1 MKTNIKT
8 LGTALT
14 LAFFKASRRC
24 CTQHNPNKQNTIRKH
39 TKTLMITLFI
49 LISKGHSVA
58 QGMPVYDNTNFITLG
73 KQIVESAKQT
83 SELLKTVEFLR
94 EQKERIEKVSDVIK
108 QLKAVR
114 ELTRNNGRLFDMV
127 RNDLRDILDSPHIR
141 PEEVERISNAFNA
154 IIEHSLED
162 LEFVEDIL
170 SSDFLKMTD
179 AERIAVLK
187 EKELRSK
194 EMVGEIQQKAK
205 RYRDIISFR
214 EMQEAI
220 NNRTTNY

>member
-1 MKTNIKT
+1 MKTTIIT
-8 LGTALT
+8 WGMALWI
-14 LAFFKASRRC
+14 AFFM
-24 CTQHNPNKQNTIRKH
+24 PVD
-39 TKTLMITLFI
+39 
-49 LISKGHSVA
+49 VA
-58 QGMPVYDNTNFITLG
+58 CQGMPVYDNTNFITLG
-73 KQIVESAKQT
+73 KQIIESAKQT

-114 ELTRNNGRLFDMV
+114 ELTRNHQRLFDLV
-127 RNDLRDILDSPHIR
+127 RNDLREILDSPHVR
-141 PEEVERISNAFNA
+141 AEELERISNAFNA

-187 EKELRSK
+187 EKEIRSK
-194 EMVGEIQQKAK
+194 EMVGEIQRKAK

-220 NNRTTNY
+220 NNRTTTY

>member
-1 MKTNIKT
+1 MKTNIRT
-8 LGTALT
+8 LGIALT
-14 LAFFKASRRC
+14 LS
-24 CTQHNPNKQNTIRKH
+24 I
-39 TKTLMITLFI
+39 LMPA
-49 LISKGHSVA
+49 GVA
-58 QGMPVYDNTNFITLG
+58 CQGMPVYDNTNFITLG
-73 KQIVESAKQT
+73 KQIIESAKQT
-83 SELLKTVEFLR
+83 TELLKTVEFLR
-94 EQKERIEKVSDVIK
+94 EQKERIEKVNDVIK

-187 EKELRSK
+187 EKEARSK
-194 EMVGEIQQKAK
+194 EMVEEVRRKAK

-214 EMQEAI
+214 EMQGAI
-220 NNRTTNY
+220 NKRITTY

>member
-1 MKTNIKT
+1 MKTNIRT
-8 LGTALT
+8 LGIALT
-14 LAFFKASRRC
+14 LS
-24 CTQHNPNKQNTIRKH
+24 I
-39 TKTLMITLFI
+39 LMPA
-49 LISKGHSVA
+49 GVA
-58 QGMPVYDNTNFITLG
+58 CQGMPVYDNTNFITLG
-73 KQIVESAKQT
+73 KQII
-83 SELLKTVEFLR
+83 ELLKTVEFLR
-94 EQKERIEKVSDVIK
+94 EQKERIEKVNDVIK

-141 PEEVERISNAFNA
+141 PEEVERISNAF
-154 IIEHSLED
+154 IEHSLED

-187 EKELRSK
+187 EKEARSK
-194 EMVGEIQQKAK
+194 EMVEEVRRKAK

-214 EMQEAI
+214 EMQGAI
-220 NNRTTNY
+220 NKRITTY

>member
-1 MKTNIKT
+1 MKTTNQM
-8 LGTALT
+8 
-14 LAFFKASRRC
+14 S
-24 CTQHNPNKQNTIRKH
+24 IRK
-39 TKTLMITLFI
+39 KALILGIALSM
-49 LISKGHSVA
+49 LISLPGRATA

-73 KQIVESAKQT
+73 KQIIESAKQT

-108 QLKAVR
+108 QLRAVR

-127 RNDLRDILDSPHIR
+127 RNDLRDILDSPYIR

-220 NNRTTNY
+220 NTRTTNY

>member
-1 MKTNIKT
+1 MKTKENQNSGKMG
-8 LGTALT
+8 LLMMMVSLT
-14 LAFFKASRRC
+14 FAMHLPGRA
-24 CTQHNPNKQNTIRKH
+24 T
-39 TKTLMITLFI
+39 
-49 LISKGHSVA
+49 A

-73 KQIVESAKQT
+73 KQIIESAKQT

-108 QLKAVR
+108 QLRAVR
-114 ELTRNNGRLFDMV
+114 ELTRNHQRLFEMV

-154 IIEHSLED
+154 LIEHSLED

-187 EKELRSK
+187 EKEVRSK
-194 EMVGEIQQKAK
+194 EMVGEIQRKSK

-220 NNRTTNY
+220 NNRKTNY

>member
-1 MKTNIKT
+1 MKTTNQMSIRKI
-8 LGTALT
+8 ALT
-14 LAFFKASRRC
+14 MGIALS
-24 CTQHNPNKQNTIRKH
+24 
-39 TKTLMITLFI
+39 MV
-49 LISKGHSVA
+49 ISLPGRATA

-73 KQIVESAKQT
+73 KQIIESAKQT

-94 EQKERIEKVSDVIK
+94 EQKERIEKVNDVIK

-179 AERIAVLK
+179 AERIVVLK

-194 EMVGEIQQKAK
+194 EMVGEIQQKAE

-214 EMQEAI
+214 EMQQAI
-220 NNRTTNY
+220 NTRITNY